1 MLDIRGEKIGKK
13 IREAQLDKIPYML
26 IIGDKEVE
34 NGNSVS
40 VRRRNEGDLGA
51 MSVDEF
57 IARIKKDV
65 KDLKLD

>member
-1 MLDIRGEKIGKK
+1 
-13 IREAQLDKIPYML
+13 ML